1 MSRVEKL
8 WKERSPG
15 ILDEYLHKRGL
26 KRKPVAKDGC
36 CLFRAVAEQVYTYTL
51 CVIFNSYIHCV

>member
-8 WKERSPG
+8 WKERPAS

-36 CLFRAVAEQVYTYTL
+36 CLFRAVAEQVYTYSV
-51 CVIFNSYIHCV
+51 CDI

>member
-8 WKERSPG
+8 WKERSAS

-36 CLFRAVAEQVYTYTL
+36 CLFRAVAEQVHTYT
-51 CVIFNSYIHCV
+51 VIFNSCV